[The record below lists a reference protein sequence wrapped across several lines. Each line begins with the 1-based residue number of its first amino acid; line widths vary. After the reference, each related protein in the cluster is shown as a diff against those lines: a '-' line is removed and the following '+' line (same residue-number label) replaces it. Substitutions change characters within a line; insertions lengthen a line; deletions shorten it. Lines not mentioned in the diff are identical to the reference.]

1 MAMERAIVLSGII
14 KVDNLPEH
22 FFTVKLTTLIESE
35 YKRIWLLIIVVFVK
49 DHVYFIHIR

>member
-49 DHVYFIHIR
+49 DQVYFIHIR

>member
-35 YKRIWLLIIVVFVK
+35 YKRIWLLIIVSVK
-49 DHVYFIHIR
+49 DNVYFIQ